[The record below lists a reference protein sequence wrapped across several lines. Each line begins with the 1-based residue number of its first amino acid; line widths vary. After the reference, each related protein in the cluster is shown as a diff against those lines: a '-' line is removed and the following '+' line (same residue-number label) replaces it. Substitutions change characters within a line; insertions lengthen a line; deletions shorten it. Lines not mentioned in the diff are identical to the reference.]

1 MKTLRLI
8 LGDQLNSK
16 HSWYK
21 RVDDNVFYC
30 MFEMRQ
36 ETDYVR
42 HHIQK
47 VIGFFAAMRE
57 FSKQLVQNNHNV
69 IYFNIADAKN
79 QHDLEKNIKLLI
91 EQNVIEHFE
100 YQAPDEYRLDQLLK
114 SICNDLSISN
124 SSYDT
129 EHFLTTRNELADFFE
144 GKKQLLMERFYRN
157 MRKKHHILMVGEQP
171 EGGIWNYDHNN
182 RKKWKGN
189 PEIPNYKAFKNDVRQ
204 ICKDISSS
212 EIDTIGHFESEYFE
226 YPINL
231 KQAQEQLS
239 FFCRSLPIL
248 ETIKMHYTQ
257 RKSIFFTH
265 VYLLR

>member
-1 MKTLRLI
+1 MN
-8 LGDQLNSK
+8 QN
-16 HSWYK
+16 HSWFKSLDEDVVYL
-21 RVDDNVFYC
+21 
-30 MFEMRQ
+30 MAEMRQ

-47 VIGFFAAMRE
+47 VVGFFAAMRE

-69 IYFNIADAKN
+69 IYFNIVDAKN

-91 EQNVIEHFE
+91 EQNAIEHFE
-100 YQAPDEYRLDQLLK
+100 YQAPDEYRLDQQLK
-114 SICNDLSISN
+114 SICNDLSISS

-189 PEIPNYKAFKNDVRQ
+189 PEICLKRAF
-204 ICKDISSS
+204 S
-212 EIDTIGHFESEYFE
+212 
-226 YPINL
+226 
-231 KQAQEQLS
+231 QL
-239 FFCRSLPIL
+239 CL
-248 ETIKMHYTQ
+248 HD
-257 RKSIFFTH
+257 
-265 VYLLR
+265 